1 MQCSGTNLACTISVP
16 YSSRHHKSTS
26 RLQWHSARDVATYG
40 QILVIILS
48 ILGQYIN
55 FSLALV
61 LLNKEST
68 CVGHPYFKSKLF
80 KWRTYWGFR
89 DPKIS
94 FPFDDPKEVDH
105 WFYI

>member
-16 YSSRHHKSTS
+16 YSSRLHKSTS

-40 QILVIILS
+40 LILVIIFS

-68 CVGHPYFKSKLF
+68 CVGHPYFK
-80 KWRTYWGFR
+80 
-89 DPKIS
+89 I
-94 FPFDDPKEVDH
+94 
-105 WFYI
+105 